1 VLLGESSPLKG
12 NIMDKRYTVER
23 EWCGESKPMWVA
35 RFCGDWLGKGEMKP
49 DGVMICLAHADK
61 RKRELSH
68 ET

>member
-1 VLLGESSPLKG
+1 
-12 NIMDKRYTVER
+12 MDKRYTVER